1 MRDSLESLARV
12 YRRLEE
18 IQSRFGPTQA
28 TPPRQNSRFREI
40 LAEEEVRPEASPP
53 GPVREGE
60 GQGEREKV
68 AAKGDVE
75 SVRTRLS
82 RRYGVDES
90 LVSAV
95 IAVESA
101 GNPQALS
108 PKGAMGLMQL
118 MPQTARMLGVDD
130 AYDPEQNLDGG
141 IRYLSSLIDRYD
153 GDLEKALAA
162 YNAGPG
168 RVDAYGGIPPFRET
182 RDYVRKVL
190 ARYRSEGSDG

>member
-1 MRDSLESLARV
+1 MRDSLDNLARV

-18 IQSRFGPTQA
+18 IQSRFGPTQ
-28 TPPRQNSRFREI
+28 PVPSRQRPRFRDV
-40 LAEEEVRPEASPP
+40 LAEEEVRPEAAPP
-53 GPVREGE
+53 VPVPE
-60 GQGEREKV
+60 GQGLGEREKV
-68 AAKGDVE
+68 AAKSDVE
-75 SVRTRLS
+75 SVRTRLA

-90 LVSAV
+90 LVRAV

-141 IRYLSSLIDRYD
+141 IRYLASLIDRYD

-182 RDYVRKVL
+182 QSYVKKVL